1 MWGTRTFQSKDP
13 QETHAANF
21 EALGKYDAYS
31 ELIELDY
38 ERYIGVM
45 TDDDSEFKRTS
56 ASGESGAL
64 QALSARAE
72 QDISGDT

>member
-1 MWGTRTFQSKDP
+1 MWGAREFQSKDP
-13 QETHAANF
+13 QETQAANF
-21 EALGKYDAYS
+21 EALSKYGAYS

-38 ERYIGVM
+38 DRYIGVM
-45 TDDDSEFKRTS
+45 TDDNPEFKRTS